1 MRWMRNR
8 SLRFPRTAV
17 DPETL
22 QAKDVPSLSPT
33 GENLVEPVSL
43 VAVTA
48 LVIAKA
54 VMVRDSGLGICYIK
68 A

>member
-1 MRWMRNR
+1 MRNPF
-8 SLRFPRTAV
+8 LRFLRIAV

-33 GENLVEPVSL
+33 GENLVEHVSL

-48 LVIAKA
+48 LVTAKR
-54 VMVRDSGLGICYIK
+54 VMVRDSDLGILHSSMS
-68 A
+68 